1 MMMASTVLPPP
12 IGSPKLF
19 AYPPVFPP
27 SVFLFPKH
35 NKTAYYGDC
44 ITLQLGVRYVTSKLS
59 ACVTFRCAR
68 ECQHKVRFIVQWGLW
83 VWPLLVSG
91 YEQFYCTVGSLGMT
105 SFSLWV

>member
-68 ECQHKVRFIVQWGLW
+68 ECQWGTRYEIYIVQWGL
-83 VWPLLVSG
+83 PG
-91 YEQFYCTVGSLGMT
+91 YGHF
-105 SFSLWV
+105 